1 MALNGGRPAA
11 GDRRADG
18 GRPADADRPADA
30 GHSHL
35 RPGRAVQ
42 PAALLYGPGHRIVHA
57 NAAFT
62 SEFGIVPI
70 GVPASEALI
79 DLPPI
84 VFEIVGRVI
93 ASGRPLA
100 AWVDI
105 RGAQR
110 RLTVAPRTDV
120 ETGEVYGVALGL
132 AEP

>member
-1 MALNGGRPAA
+1 VALNGGRPAA
-11 GDRRADG
+11 AGA
-18 GRPADADRPADA
+18 RPAPAGQPAAAHD
-30 GHSHL
+30 SHV
-35 RPGRAVQ
+35 RPGRAAQ

-70 GVPASEALI
+70 GVPASEALV

-84 VFEIVGRVI
+84 VFEIVDRVI

-100 AWVDI
+100 AWVEI
-105 RGAQR
+105 RGARR

-132 AEP
+132 ATP